1 MSGDSTSLGDRMK
14 GYEEAARHVLPRRTY
29 TIIRCDGKAF
39 HSYLR
44 DAEKPFD
51 ARFMANMDD
60 VAAILCKKISGSVFA
75 FTHSDEISVLLA
87 DFGSVHTEPWFGG
100 NVQKMASVSASLATM
115 ALNALRTGFPL
126 FDSRV
131 FTIPSAVEVAN
142 YFIWRQ
148 RDCVRN
154 SVSMAAQ
161 AHFSHKRLHGLNG
174 DQMQELLWQEK
185 GINWNAYP
193 DGAKRGRICQRITGE
208 EEITYTDKRTGEEN
222 TVRAVRSHWVTDGAP
237 RFTAMPGSFLASVI
251 PPLPVLDH
259 AGVA

>member
-1 MSGDSTSLGDRMK
+1 MSSDSTALGDRMK
-14 GYEEAARHVLPRRTY
+14 GYEEAARFVLPRRTY

-44 DAEKPFD
+44 GAEKPFD
-51 ARFMANMDD
+51 ARFMADMNE
-60 VAAILCKKISGSVFA
+60 VTAVLCKEIGGTVFA
-75 FTHSDEISVLLA
+75 FTHSDEISLLLA

-100 NVQKMASVSASLATM
+100 TVQKMASVSAACATA
-115 ALNALRTGFPL
+115 ALGSRRPGSPL

-161 AHFSHKRLHGLNG
+161 AHFSHKSLHGLNG
-174 DQMQELLWQEK
+174 NQMQERLWQEK
-185 GINWNAYP
+185 GINWNDYP
-193 DGAKRGRICQRITGE
+193 EGAKRGRVCTRETAE
-208 EEITYTDKRTGEEN
+208 EPVTYTDKRTGQEN
-222 TVRAVRSHWVTDGAP
+222 IVDAIRSRWVTSAAP
-237 RFTAMPGSFLASVI
+237 HFTAEPGSWLARII
-251 PPLPVLDH
+251 PSLPALT
-259 AGVA
+259 GEVAA